1 MIPVNNMPLKRLRN
15 NNSIVKADDQSVT
28 NDASLLVTVGFF
40 DLLKMSICLLMGTDC
55 HKVQRKGIIIIDRK
69 DFVNAVNLIDRVSR
83 NQMMA

>member
-1 MIPVNNMPLKRLRN
+1 MPLKRLRN
-15 NNSIVKADDQSVT
+15 NNSIVKVDDQSVT

-83 NQMMA
+83 NRMMA